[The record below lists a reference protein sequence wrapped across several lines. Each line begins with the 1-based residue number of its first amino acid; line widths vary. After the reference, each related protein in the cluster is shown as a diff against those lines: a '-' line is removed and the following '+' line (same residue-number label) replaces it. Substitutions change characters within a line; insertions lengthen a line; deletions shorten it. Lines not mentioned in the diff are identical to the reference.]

1 MEAESKLIRDLEG
14 DYFRKTGHLATVLG
28 ARGREGRSQ
37 LTTGQAVAR
46 TPALLSERWK
56 LFLRV

>member
-1 MEAESKLIRDLEG
+1 MEAESKLIKYLEG
-14 DYFRKTGHLATVLG
+14 DYFRKTALLATVLG

-37 LTTGQAVAR
+37 VTTGRAVAR
-46 TPALLSERWK
+46 TPALLSERWN